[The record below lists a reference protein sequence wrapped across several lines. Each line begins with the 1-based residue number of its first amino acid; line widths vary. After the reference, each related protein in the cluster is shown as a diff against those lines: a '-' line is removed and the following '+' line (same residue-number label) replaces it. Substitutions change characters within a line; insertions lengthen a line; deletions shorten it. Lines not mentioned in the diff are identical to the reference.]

1 MSIYPPPSQ
10 TGLIFDL
17 DNWEQIV
24 DTSGGVST
32 SFLDERYLKYTTAQG
47 DETFSNTINTGYS
60 DVDGS
65 TICNN
70 LDTYSSPAT
79 TSLFDTTNNASQVIQ
94 LGVNEVSGTINLGKQ
109 YDGLATYGTNQIGGW
124 TSIGRS
130 IVGDSRPELNYSI
143 ATSDT
148 FIGDYQTTGQLF
160 LGTADNR
167 SGVIYFGTNASS
179 SIAHNI
185 GASGSTVN
193 ILGNYINIINGTST
207 LKQTDGTLYMTDDA
221 SVLYS
226 YVVNELNVVNASTST
241 KTLTLPSTI
250 RDFTFW
256 ITTRTNDLIISSPA
270 KLIDFGCDA
279 TNSLT
284 IKTGSVVCLI
294 ACVGSDSF
302 NLIYSNLQM
311 YQPIRL
317 YPNLT
322 AFSPSSIQSG
332 YVFYSAGVNASKT
345 SGQTTATSLNLTS
358 TALPKGIYYIN
369 VYGYITITSTGVV
382 PILALN
388 KPYFVGCVSTTLNQ
402 STVVN
407 NIADSYYDPNFFTP
421 VNGVVIAQL
430 GVGGYYNNA
439 TTGTILYGYGRIDA
453 GTANTNTGYRVNLE
467 MNIRRIY

>member
-24 DTSGGVST
+24 DTVGGVST
-32 SFLDERYLKYTTAQG
+32 TFLNSNYLRYTTAQG
-47 DETFSNTINTGYS
+47 NETFSNTINTGYS

-65 TICNN
+65 TICNTLN
-70 LDTYSSPAT
+70 TYSTPAT

-94 LGVNEVSGTINLGKQ
+94 LGIGQTSGTINLGKQ

-124 TSIGRS
+124 KSIGENT
-130 IVGDSRPELNYSI
+130 VGVNNPSLDYFDETVN
-143 ATSDT
+143 AT
-148 FIGDYQTTGQLF
+148 IGDYQTTGILN
-160 LGTADNR
+160 LGTIASR
-167 SGVIYFGTNASS
+167 SGEISFSKNSNST
-179 SIAHNI
+179 INI
-185 GASGSTVN
+185 GDSSTQIVLSGNV
-193 ILGNYINIINGTST
+193 GIINSTTT
-207 LKQTDGTLYMTDDA
+207 LKQTNGTLYMTNDA

-226 YVVNELNVVNASTST
+226 YVVNELNVINASTTT

-250 RDFTFW
+250 RDFTFY
-256 ITTRTNDLIISSPA
+256 ITTRTNDLIISSPT
-270 KLIDFGCDA
+270 KLINFGCDA

-284 IKTGSVVCLI
+284 IKAGASVCIV
-294 ACVGSDSF
+294 ACSGNDTF
-302 NLIYSNLQM
+302 DLIYSNLQM

-332 YVFYSAGVNASKT
+332 YVFYTAGVNASKT
-345 SGQTTATSLNLTS
+345 AGQTTATSLNLTS

-369 VYGYITITSTGVV
+369 VYGYITITSTGAV
-382 PILALN
+382 PLLGLN
-388 KPYFVGCVSTTLNQ
+388 KPFFVGCVSTTLDQ

-407 NIADSYYDPNFFTP
+407 NIADSYFNPTIFTP
-421 VNGVVIAQL
+421 VNGVVIVQL

-439 TTGTILYGYGRIDA
+439 TTGTILYGYGQINS
-453 GTANTNTGYRVNLE
+453 GTVNSNTGYRVNLE

>member
-32 SFLDERYLKYTTAQG
+32 SFLDERYLRYTTAQG
-47 DETFSNTINTGYS
+47 NETFSNTINTGYS

-65 TICNN
+65 TICNT
-70 LDTYSSPAT
+70 LDTYSYPAT
-79 TSLFDTTNNASQVIQ
+79 TSLFDTTDKSTQAIR
-94 LGVNEVSGTINLGKQ
+94 LGMNQVSGVINLGRQ
-109 YDGLATYGTNQIGGW
+109 YDGLATYNTNQIGGW
-124 TSIGRS
+124 TSIGRQ
-130 IVGDSRPELNYSI
+130 IVGDSRPELNYSD

-148 FIGDYQTTGQLF
+148 FIGGSQTTGELY
-160 LGTADNR
+160 LASNANR
-167 SGVIYFGTNASS
+167 SGVIYFGSNASS
-179 SIAHNI
+179 SVSHNI

-193 ILGNYINIINGTST
+193 ISGNNVNIINETST
-207 LKQTDGTLYMTDDA
+207 LKQNNATLYMTDNA

-226 YVVNELNVVNASTST
+226 LVYNELNVVNASTST
-241 KTLTLPSTI
+241 KTLTLPTTI

-256 ITTRTNDLIISSPA
+256 VTTRTNDLIISSPS

-284 IKTGSVVCLI
+284 IKAGSNACIV

-317 YPNLT
+317 YPNAT
-322 AFSPSSIQSG
+322 AYSPLSTQSG
-332 YVFYSAGVNASKT
+332 YVFYTAGVNASKT
-345 SGQTTATSLNLTS
+345 AGQTTATSLNLTS

-369 VYGYITITSTGVV
+369 VYGYITITSVTN
-382 PILALN
+382 PAILALTR
-388 KPYFVGCVSTTLNQ
+388 PFFVGCVSTTLNQ

-407 NIADSYYDPNFFTP
+407 NIADSRFNNDFITP
-421 VNGVVIAQL
+421 VNGAIITQL

-439 TTGTILYGYGRIDA
+439 TTGTILYGYGRIDG
-453 GTANTNTGYRVNLE
+453 GTSNSNTGYRVNLE

>member
-24 DTSGGVST
+24 EGSST
-32 SFLDERYLKYTTAQG
+32 TTAFLNANYLRYTTAQG

-65 TICNN
+65 TICNTF
-70 LDTYSSPAT
+70 DTYSLPAT

-94 LGVNEVSGTINLGKQ
+94 LGINEVSGTINLGKQ

-124 TSIGRS
+124 ESIGENT
-130 IVGDSRPELNYSI
+130 VGVNNPSLDYFDETVN
-143 ATSDT
+143 AT
-148 FIGDYQTTGQLF
+148 IGDYQTTGILN
-160 LGTADNR
+160 LAT
-167 SGVIYFGTNASS
+167 IASRGGEIS
-179 SIAHNI
+179 FSKNSNSTINI
-185 GASGSTVN
+185 GGSSTLIVLSGDVK
-193 ILGNYINIINGTST
+193 IINNTTT
-207 LKQTDGTLYMTDDA
+207 LKQTNGTLYMTDNA

-226 YVVNELNVVNASTST
+226 YVANELNVVNESTST

-256 ITTRTNDLIISSPA
+256 IKTRTNDLIISSPT
-270 KLIDFGCDA
+270 KLIDFLCDA

-284 IKTGSVVCLI
+284 IKADSVVCLV
-294 ACVGSDSF
+294 ASVGSDSF

-322 AFSPSSIQSG
+322 SFSPSSIQSG
-332 YVFYSAGVNASKT
+332 YVFYTAGVNASKT
-345 SGQTTATSLNLTS
+345 AGQTTATSLNLTS

-369 VYGYITITSTGVV
+369 VYGYITITSVV
-382 PILALN
+382 VVALLALT
-388 KPYFVGCVSTTLNQ
+388 KPFFVGCVSTTLNQ

-407 NIADSYYDPNFFTP
+407 NIADSHLNITTYAP
-421 VNGVVIAQL
+421 VNGAVIAQL
-430 GVGGYYNNA
+430 GVSGYYNND
-439 TTGTILYGYGRIDA
+439 TTGTILYGYGRIDG
-453 GTANTNTGYRVNLE
+453 GTLNTNTGYRVNLE